1 MPESRGRSEAAQYVF
16 CYVTKVSDA
25 VAPIRGHLDEM
36 SARGLAAAVTQAIRE
51 GGLAPGDHLPPIRS
65 IARELALS
73 PTTVSVAWSLL
84 ARAGSIR
91 TAGRRGTVV
100 TDVHAYRE
108 GRYRQALQHQTPFV
122 IDLST
127 GVPDGRLLPGLGRAL
142 GALRTAGTPA
152 SYLDDPVLP
161 ELATLLV
168 DSWPYPP
175 PALTVVDGA
184 MDALELVI
192 RSTLRYG
199 DRVIVEHPTFP
210 PLIDLLDTVGAQI
223 IGVGLDD
230 EGMVPEQL
238 EAALDGSTRAVFVQP
253 RGHNPTGVSM
263 TPRRTRRLAQ
273 VLTGTD
279 VIVIEDDA
287 ASAISTSPDVS
298 IGKHLPEQ
306 TVHIRSY
313 SKSHGPDLRLAAL
326 SGPTEVISKI
336 QHVRQLGQGWS
347 SRLLQRVLAHLLT
360 DEASCRE
367 VELARDEYAQ
377 RRAQFVAALARR
389 GVRVGG
395 TDGLNIWVP
404 VHDEAAA
411 TMRLAARGIG
421 VAPGTPFT
429 VLPGHSPHIR
439 VTVGLLADQIEDIAN
454 EVADAAHTTGW
465 GNRAR

>member
-1 MPESRGRSEAAQYVF
+1 MPVDVAA
-16 CYVTKVSDA
+16 
-25 VAPIRGHLDEM
+25 IRERLGEM
-36 SARGLAAAVTQAIRE
+36 SARGLAAAVTQTIRD
-51 GGLAPGDHLPPIRS
+51 GDLAPGDQLPPIRQ
-65 IARELALS
+65 IAGELALS
-73 PTTVSVAWSLL
+73 PTTVSVAWGLL

-91 TAGRRGTVV
+91 TAGRRGTVI
-100 TDVHAYRE
+100 TDVHVYRE
-108 GRYRQALQHQTPFV
+108 GRYRQALQRQTPFV
-122 IDLST
+122 LDLST

-142 GALRTAGTPA
+142 GALRTAGTPT

-168 DSWPYPP
+168 DSWPYPA

-210 PLIDLLDTVGAQI
+210 PLIDLLDTIGAQI
-223 IGVGLDD
+223 VGVPLDG
-230 EGMVPEQL
+230 EGMIPEQL
-238 EAALDGSTRAVFVQP
+238 QAALDASMRAVFVQP

-263 TPRRTRRLAQ
+263 TPKRTRRLAQ

-279 VIVIEDDA
+279 VTVVEDDA

-298 IGKHLPEQ
+298 IGTYLPEQ

-313 SKSHGPDLRLAAL
+313 SKSHGPDLRLAAM
-326 SGPTEVISKI
+326 SGPTDLISRV
-336 QHVRQLGQGWS
+336 HHLRQLGQGWS

-360 DEASCRE
+360 DEAGCHE
-367 VELARDEYAQ
+367 VALARDKYAH
-377 RRAQFVAALARR
+377 RRAQFVAALAQR
-389 GVRVGG
+389 GVTVGG
-395 TDGLNIWVP
+395 NDGLNIWVP
-404 VHDEAAA
+404 VHDETAA

-421 VAPGTPFT
+421 VAPGTPFN
-429 VLPGHSPHIR
+429 VLPGDTPHIR
-439 VTVGLLADQIEDIAN
+439 VTVGLLADQIDDTAH